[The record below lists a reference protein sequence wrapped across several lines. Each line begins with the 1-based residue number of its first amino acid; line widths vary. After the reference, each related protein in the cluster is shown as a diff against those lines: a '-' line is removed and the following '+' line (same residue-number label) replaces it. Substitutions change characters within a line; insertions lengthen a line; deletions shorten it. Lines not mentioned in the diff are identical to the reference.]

1 MQVHVIM
8 FGTAVCARLYT
19 PRDSVYQ
26 ISARLLQ
33 LRTAR
38 SPFFIQL
45 ATRSIRSV
53 RDCSSCVQ
61 LARLSLYSSRLGL
74 SDQREIAP
82 AVCARLSLY
91 SSRLGLSDQS
101 EVAVLCTARCFG
113 VGPADVLTR
122 ALCLPAVQGS
132 VETVKCAV

>member
-1 MQVHVIM
+1 MGSLTLVHLI

-33 LRTAR
+33 LCTAC

-45 ATRSIRSV
+45 ATRSIRSA
-53 RDCSSCVQ
+53 RDCAS
-61 LARLSLYSSRLGL
+61 
-74 SDQREIAP
+74 
-82 AVCARLSLY
+82 CARLSLY

-101 EVAVLCTARCFG
+101 EVAVLCTARCFD
-113 VGPADVLTR
+113 VGPADILTR
-122 ALCLPAVQGS
+122 ALFLPA
-132 VETVKCAV
+132 